1 MTDGKENMKTPLSAA
16 LFLSA
21 FLPAQAFGAE
31 SAALNAFLKDLSGKL
46 DLSKACV
53 SIADLRSAEPQRGGW
68 RDTEIKPT
76 ASVIK
81 LNLMAGAHKAAA
93 NGVPFSSEIKINKN
107 NWTGTW
113 DPEYDGIKDPNPPI
127 KVGETWTLE
136 KLTEVM
142 IRRSDNVA
150 TNTLIDFLGRKNV
163 TDFVQSAGLT
173 STHVRHKLS
182 SGNTVDDPEN
192 TGYNQM
198 PARDA
203 ATLLMLVAQKK
214 LVSPEAS
221 EAMYALL
228 AGQLDRELIAAALPG
243 DASYAGKTGELSAAR
258 NDAAIV
264 RAPGREYVMVVY
276 TQLPGPQ
283 GKPLIQAVTR
293 AVDEYFR
300 NN

>member
-1 MTDGKENMKTPLSAA
+1 MNGGA
-16 LFLSA
+16 LD
-21 FLPAQAFGAE
+21 
-31 SAALNAFLKDLSGKL
+31 AFLKELSGKL
-46 DLSKACV
+46 DLSEACV
-53 SIADLRSAEPQRGGW
+53 SIVDLRSAEPRRGGW
-68 RDTEIKPT
+68 RDTEIKPA

-81 LNLMAGAHKAAA
+81 LNLMAGAWQAAA
-93 NGVPFSSEIKINKN
+93 DGVPFSSEIKIAAN

-113 DPEYDGIKDPNPPI
+113 DPGYDGIADPNPPI
-127 KVGETWTLE
+127 KVGETWTLGR
-136 KLTEVM
+136 LTEVM

-150 TNTLIDFLGRKNV
+150 TNTLIDFLGRKKV
-163 TDFVQSAGLT
+163 TELVQGAGLAD
-173 STHVRHKLS
+173 THVRHKLS
-182 SGNTVDDPEN
+182 SGNDVDDPEN

-203 ATLLMLVAQKK
+203 ATLLTLVAQKK

-221 EAMYALL
+221 VAMHELL

-243 DASYAGKTGELSAAR
+243 DAAYAGKTGKLSSAR

-264 RAPGREYVMVVY
+264 RAPGREYVLVVY

-283 GKPLIQAVTR
+283 GRPLIQSVAR

-300 NN
+300 KN